1 MWRHPTT
8 TERIDQLE
16 DKLNRLL
23 DQRHEPTQIE
33 HLFKHLEKVI
43 MSAKDDLNA
52 AIADLSIQIDTNNAE
67 IETLLTKIL
76 NAPAGGTS
84 DADIADAVAQIRTLI
99 QKNKDEVT
107 KAQTT
112 AP

>member
-33 HLFKHLEKVI
+33 HLFKHLEKTI
-43 MSAKDDLNA
+43 MAAIDDLKA
-52 AIADLSIQIDTNNAE
+52 AIADLSTQIDTNNAE
-67 IETLLTKIL
+67 IETLLTKITT
-76 NAPAGGTS
+76 PGTS
-84 DADIADAVAQIRTLI
+84 DADIAAAVQSIRDITAKNKAEVDKAVAT
-99 QKNKDEVT
+99 V
-107 KAQTT
+107 
-112 AP
+112 P